1 MFDIEWS
8 LIVKVMIFIER
19 DVCNWD
25 IIVLSIYHLY
35 RLHNS
40 REESYFL
47 ELDEMF
53 VGLNFENIIIYFI

>member
-25 IIVLSIYHLY
+25 IIVLSIYYLY
-35 RLHNS
+35 GFHNS

-47 ELDEMF
+47 ELVYRFMF
-53 VGLNFENIIIYFI
+53 IL

>member
-25 IIVLSIYHLY
+25 IIVLSIYRLY

-40 REESYFL
+40 RKE
-47 ELDEMF
+47 
-53 VGLNFENIIIYFI
+53 